1 METSSLA
8 IFDNPVWNALLSG
21 NSNLAAGNDLVK
33 YFPADVAPFVGLKA
47 IDKTCFDAL
56 ADLIPAKRVIAL
68 VRTGE
73 IQIPGQWKIILHTP
87 LYQMIAQDTAAHQAA
102 AAPQSITPSAATPQP
117 ADHSNSA
124 AARVAPQPA
133 TTHTHAT
140 TLRPHSHNIVPLY
153 TQHIPQMLSLTK
165 LTNPGPFYNRT
176 IEFGNYHGI
185 FEGDQLVAMAGQR
198 MHLGN
203 YIEVSAVCT
212 HPDHL
217 GHGYA
222 TALILHLVQ
231 LIRAQSAIPFLHV
244 RTDNAGAI
252 KLYKTLGFTIHQEV
266 IINIITR

>member
-1 METSSLA
+1 METSSPD

-21 NSNLAAGNDLVK
+21 NSNLASGNDLVK
-33 YFPADVAPFVGLKA
+33 CFPADVAPFVGLKT
-47 IDKTCFDAL
+47 IDEACFDAL
-56 ADLIPAKRVIAL
+56 ADLVPPKRVIAI

-73 IQIPGQWKIILHTP
+73 IRIPDQWKIILHTP
-87 LYQMIAQDTAAHQAA
+87 LYQMIAAS
-102 AAPQSITPSAATPQP
+102 PATPHSAP
-117 ADHSNSA
+117 AP
-124 AARVAPQPA
+124 AP
-133 TTHTHAT
+133 HTPAT
-140 TLRPHSHNIVPLY
+140 TLRAHSHNILPLHAA
-153 TQHIPQMLSLTK
+153 HIPQMLRLTK
-165 LTNPGPFYNRT
+165 LTNPGPFYDRT

-185 FEGDQLVAMAGQR
+185 FEGDQLIAMAGQR

-203 YIEVSAVCT
+203 YIEISAVCT

-244 RTDNAGAI
+244 RTDNTAI
-252 KLYKTLGFTIHQEV
+252 KLYQALGFAIHQEV

>member
-1 METSSLA
+1 METSSLD

-21 NSNLAAGNDLVK
+21 NKALAAGNGLVK

-56 ADLIPAKRVIAL
+56 ADLIPPKRVIAI
-68 VRTGE
+68 VGTGE
-73 IQIPGQWKIILHTP
+73 IQIPDQWKIILHTP
-87 LYQMIAQDTAAHQAA
+87 LYQMIADNT
-102 AAPQSITPSAATPQP
+102 PQSASHT
-117 ADHSNSA
+117 
-124 AARVAPQPA
+124 PA
-133 TTHTHAT
+133 TS
-140 TLRPHSHNIVPLY
+140 LRPHSHNILPLHA
-153 TQHIPQMLSLTK
+153 QHIPQMLSLTK
-165 LTNPGPFYNRT
+165 LTNPGPFYDRT

-222 TALILHLVQ
+222 TALILHLVK

-252 KLYKTLGFTIHQEV
+252 KLYKTLGFSIHQEV

>member
-1 METSSLA
+1 METSSLD

-21 NSNLAAGNDLVK
+21 NKALAAGNGLVK

-56 ADLIPAKRVIAL
+56 AGLIPPKRVIAI
-68 VRTGE
+68 VGTGE
-73 IQIPGQWKIILHTP
+73 IQIPDQWKIILHTP
-87 LYQMIAQDTAAHQAA
+87 LYQMIADNPAAHHVAA
-102 AAPQSITPSAATPQP
+102 ATSQPAIPQP

-124 AARVAPQPA
+124 ASRATPQPA
-133 TTHTHAT
+133 ASQSVTHTPAT
-140 TLRPHSHNIVPLY
+140 SLRPPAHHNQPL
-153 TQHIPQMLSLTK
+153 HPHHNPQMLSLTK
-165 LTNPGPFYNRT
+165 LTNPGPFYDRT

-222 TALILHLVQ
+222 TALILHLVK